1 MKKIVF
7 IALLFAMLLTG
18 NVFGQTGWAIG
29 GDFAFN
35 WSGTAYPY
43 GAALCVK
50 FPQLPIMFGISANF
64 TQPVVMGI
72 TADWWLFQ
80 SHLVG
85 PVNIYIGPGLFLGID
100 TGPNGTARFGIRIP
114 IGFQIFIVKVFE
126 IFIEPAISIELVPQ
140 LPTFGVQAA
149 LGFRFWF

>member
-1 MKKIVF
+1 MKKIV
-7 IALLFAMLLTG
+7 IIIVLFASLVTG
-18 NVFGQTGWAIG
+18 NVFGSGWAIG

-35 WSGTAYPY
+35 WSNSAYAT

-50 FPQLPIMFGISANF
+50 FPQLPVMFGFSANLA
-64 TQPVVMGI
+64 TPLVVGI

-85 PVNIYIGPGLFLGID
+85 PVEVYIGPGLFLGFN
-100 TGPNGTARFGIRIP
+100 TGGGNGSARFGIRIP
-114 IGFQIFIVKVFE
+114 VGFQIFIVKAFE
-126 IFIEPAISIELVPQ
+126 IFIEPAVSIELVPT
-140 LPTFGVQAA
+140 LPEFGIQAA